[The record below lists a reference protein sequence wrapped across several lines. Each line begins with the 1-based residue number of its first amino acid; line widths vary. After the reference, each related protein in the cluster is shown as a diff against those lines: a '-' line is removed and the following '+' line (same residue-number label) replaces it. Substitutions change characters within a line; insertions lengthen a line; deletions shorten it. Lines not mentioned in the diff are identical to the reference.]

1 MPLGKNIRYRV
12 KTTPSGAKI
21 RLAFTKGGEV
31 MEAKNL
37 DTGATHTPQEFAED
51 RAQAK
56 KRKGAKIKK
65 AMMGDSS
72 HTSTAMR

>member
-1 MPLGKNIRYRV
+1 L
-12 KTTPSGAKI
+12 
-21 RLAFTKGGEV
+21 E
-31 MEAKNL
+31 
-37 DTGATHTPQEFAED
+37 TGATHTPHEFAED